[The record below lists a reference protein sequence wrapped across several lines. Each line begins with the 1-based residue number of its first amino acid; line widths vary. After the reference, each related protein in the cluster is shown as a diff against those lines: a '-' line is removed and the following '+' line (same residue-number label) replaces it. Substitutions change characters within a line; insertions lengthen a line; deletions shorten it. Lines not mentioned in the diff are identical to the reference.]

1 MHIFSLSLRTQFNT
15 QDKEFEAMRR
25 LVQQFERNNNNLT
38 KERDALK
45 RDLLLEHKTAEES
58 QETVQ
63 ETQHEI
69 RALKDSLLLLER
81 KNKKLME
88 DITQLTTEKSKKMDD
103 IQNLLDKMDSLQS
116 KIGYSRTFYLN
127 NYLFCFSFR

>member
-1 MHIFSLSLRTQFNT
+1 
-15 QDKEFEAMRR
+15 MRR

-116 KIGYSRTFYLN
+116 KIGCSRNFNLN